1 MEKGVKMFGQ
11 EEYGE
16 RYDYEDSARYMA
28 EQNLENRYIEEQ
40 IEERTRNEARI

>member
-1 MEKGVKMFGQ
+1 MFGR

-16 RYDYEDSARYMA
+16 RYDYEDTQRYMS
-28 EQNLENRYIEEQ
+28 EQYLENRYIEEQ

>member
-1 MEKGVKMFGQ
+1 MFGR

-28 EQNLENRYIEEQ
+28 EEYLENRYIDEQ
-40 IEERTRNEARI
+40 IEERERNEARI

>member
-1 MEKGVKMFGQ
+1 MFGR

-16 RYDYEDSARYMA
+16 PYDYEDRPEYWAMR
-28 EQNLENRYIEEQ
+28 EQEDRYIEEQ